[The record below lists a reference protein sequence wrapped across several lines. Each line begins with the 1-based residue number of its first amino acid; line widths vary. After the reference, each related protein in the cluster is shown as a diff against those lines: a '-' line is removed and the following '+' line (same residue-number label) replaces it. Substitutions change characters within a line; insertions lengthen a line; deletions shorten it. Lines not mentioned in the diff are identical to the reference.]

1 MPMNTGTLAANMN
14 DSPISSIEE
23 ILEDARNGK
32 PYILVDA
39 EDRENEGDV
48 IIPAQFATPD
58 QINFMA
64 RHARGLICLAVTAER
79 ARQLRLPP
87 MTAENR
93 ESMGTAFTV
102 SIEAKEGV
110 TTGISAADRSR
121 TIQVATDPTRGP
133 DDIVSPGHI
142 FPLVARDGGV
152 LVRTGHPE
160 AAPVDLVV
168 IGLPVRTT
176 GHEGPE
182 AARIRETAAL
192 ISERVAPVPVE
203 FMDERFTTT
212 RAHQIMFEG
221 NMDSRKR
228 RNKVDK
234 VAAAIFLQDF
244 LDRRREERQ

>member
-1 MPMNTGTLAANMN
+1 M
-14 DSPISSIEE
+14 
-23 ILEDARNGK
+23 
-32 PYILVDA
+32 
-39 EDRENEGDV
+39 
-48 IIPAQFATPD
+48 
-58 QINFMA
+58 
-64 RHARGLICLAVTAER
+64 
-79 ARQLRLPP
+79 
-87 MTAENR
+87 
-93 ESMGTAFTV
+93 
-102 SIEAKEGV
+102 
-110 TTGISAADRSR
+110 
-121 TIQVATDPTRGP
+121 TDPLGMFAQGIAVWR
-133 DDIVSPGHI
+133 V
-142 FPLVARDGGV
+142 DGDW
-152 LVRTGHPE
+152 LEQLQRLMNE

-234 VAAAIFLQDF
+234 IAAAIFLQDF
-244 LDRRREERQ
+244 LDRRRGQEA